1 MKAILSF
8 VLLAG
13 VFCWLI
19 FSGMYNH
26 TLLLRQGA
34 LEQEVELMLETA
46 TQAQNGYVSATMI
59 ERAMQHFEAKGMSRN
74 KVQFTTSSTSAQS
87 ASNPLTPI
95 PRGEGIRIQAS
106 YPYDGLLNI
115 NRLIGMVVPGD
126 TDRFS
131 YSATRMSEY
140 VAP

>member
-8 VLLAG
+8 ILLAG

-19 FSGMYNH
+19 FSGMYH
-26 TLLLRQGA
+26 HVLLLRQGA

-46 TQAQNGYVSATMI
+46 TQAQNGYVSASAI
-59 ERAMQHFEAKGMSRN
+59 EQAMQHFEAKGMSRQ
-74 KVQFTTSSTSAQS
+74 KVQLSISSTTGSSAT
-87 ASNPLTPI
+87 NPLTPI
-95 PRGEGIRIQAS
+95 PRGDGIRIQAS
-106 YPYDGLLNI
+106 YPYDGILNI
-115 NRLIGMVVPGD
+115 NRLVGMVVPGES
-126 TDRFS
+126 DRFS

>member
-8 VLLAG
+8 VLLSG

-26 TLLLRQGA
+26 ALLLRQGA
-34 LEQEVELMLETA
+34 LEQEVQLLLETA
-46 TQAQNGYVSATMI
+46 TQAQNGYVSASML
-59 ERAMQHFEAKGMSRN
+59 ERAMQHFEAKGMSRS
-74 KVQFTTSSTSAQS
+74 KVQLTITSSNGQS
-87 ASNPLTPI
+87 AINARTPI
-95 PRGEGIRIQAS
+95 PRGEGIHIQAS

-115 NRLIGMVVPGD
+115 NRLIGMIVPGESE
-126 TDRFS
+126 RFTYTAS
-131 YSATRMSEY
+131 RMSEY